1 MSSRNLKR
9 VIYGKM
15 LKGEDINFLIAPLTP
30 KLKLQVLE
38 FIERKE
44 NVRKNKR

>member
-1 MSSRNLKR
+1 MSTRNLKR

-30 KLKLQVLE
+30 KLKYEVLLY
-38 FIERKE
+38 IEKKQ
-44 NVRKNKR
+44 ND

>member
-30 KLKLQVLE
+30 KLKYEVLVYVE
-38 FIERKE
+38 KKE
-44 NVRKNKR
+44 NDRQ